1 MRIDCVGRVYVISK
15 EKTIKMIE
23 ESQLEKSI
31 EELMEF
37 KTIKLEIELSA
48 FEAYSLIVAFQISRA
63 KSSNLPSVLMAGE
76 AAARRLHGLLGDS
89 CPRTYILL
97 NNGWNLTES
106 KPNLEETL

>member
-1 MRIDCVGRVYVISK
+1 MRIDCVGSVYVISK

-23 ESQLEKSI
+23 ESQIEKSI

-37 KTIKLEIELSA
+37 KSVKLEIELSV
-48 FEAYSLIVAFQISRA
+48 FEAYSLRVAFQLFRA
-63 KSSNLPSVLMAGE
+63 KDSNLRSVLMAGE
-76 AAARRLHGLLGDS
+76 AAARRLHRLLGDS

-97 NNGWNLTES
+97 NDGWNLTES